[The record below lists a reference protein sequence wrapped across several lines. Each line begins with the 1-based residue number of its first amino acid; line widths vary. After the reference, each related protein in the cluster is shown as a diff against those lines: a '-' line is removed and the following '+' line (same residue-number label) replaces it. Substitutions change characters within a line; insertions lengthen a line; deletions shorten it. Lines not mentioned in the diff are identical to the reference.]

1 MITRRFKASP
11 VKVQGVSAND
21 VPFESSLEQDYLVL
35 LRFRRGEIDR
45 VERVVEEIPWF
56 DQNGE
61 RRSYKPDFK
70 ITFHPVQKSG
80 HQAVLLSEVK
90 PDFEDDQFNP
100 RSRLPFDE
108 TDDER
113 RMKWAAAINFARVRR
128 WDFEVALESQ
138 IRTPLLQ
145 NAKFLIR
152 ALETPP
158 KDLGSKRILDTLKQQ
173 GPMTL
178 GDLMQ
183 QLEPEEH
190 RRAQLLPTLYHCIAS
205 KRIAADL
212 EQLLSLKTVL
222 KVPK

>member
-35 LRFRRGEIDR
+35 LRFRRGEIEH
-45 VERVVEEIPWF
+45 VERVTEEIPWF
-56 DQNGE
+56 DQGGG

-70 ITFHPVQKSG
+70 ITFRLVRKSS

-90 PDFEDDQFNP
+90 PEFDDDPFNP

-113 RMKWAAAINFARVRR
+113 RMKWAAAINFAKVRG
-128 WDFEVALESQ
+128 WDFEVAWESQ

-152 ALETPP
+152 TLETPSR
-158 KDLGSKRILDTLKQQ
+158 DMGSKRILDTLKRQ
-173 GPMTL
+173 GPTTL
-178 GDLMQ
+178 GDLMH
-183 QLEPEEH
+183 QLEPEELS
-190 RRAQLLPTLYHCIAS
+190 RAQLLPTLYHCIAS

-212 EQLLSLKTVL
+212 DQLLSVKTVL
-222 KVPK
+222 KVPS